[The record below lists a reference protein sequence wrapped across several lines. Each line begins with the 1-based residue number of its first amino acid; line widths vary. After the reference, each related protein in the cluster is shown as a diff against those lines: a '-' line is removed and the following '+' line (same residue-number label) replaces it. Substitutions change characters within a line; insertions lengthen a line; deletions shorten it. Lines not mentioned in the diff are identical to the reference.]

1 MLEQYINKIFTSC
14 WHLQALFGRLC
25 AMRLSVSN
33 RTLLKKLDDYGKKF
47 DEEVLHVKVKVS
59 DQLKEKA
66 LTEKRENSLFTA
78 IQSEVTTG
86 SSLPLASLQSN
97 LASSL
102 QSPLC
107 AIQHQ
112 SATGSS
118 LPVSSLQSNLAFSQ
132 QSPLCAI
139 QHQSEVTTG
148 SSLPVSSLQT
158 NVASSQQSS
167 LHVFSRDFPCET
179 SVSLP
184 TFASQSQEVSV
195 SKDFHANQSLKASL
209 NNGFQ
214 FVIDNLDLR
223 QDVKDMRS
231 DNQNKEFHWTNMNFV
246 MNRVSGLHLPDDEP
260 ICQLSDLPNGAVLP
274 QAKDHLNNRENYIVL
289 VGRII
294 TERIPA
300 LNFLKHAVQKHIH
313 HKYSVEMAQCSINK
327 KQWIF
332 ANIS

>member
-214 FVIDNLDLR
+214 FVKTIL
-223 QDVKDMRS
+223 
-231 DNQNKEFHWTNMNFV
+231 T
-246 MNRVSGLHLPDDEP
+246 
-260 ICQLSDLPNGAVLP
+260 
-274 QAKDHLNNRENYIVL
+274 
-289 VGRII
+289 
-294 TERIPA
+294 
-300 LNFLKHAVQKHIH
+300 
-313 HKYSVEMAQCSINK
+313 
-327 KQWIF
+327 
-332 ANIS
+332 